1 MCNVTFK
8 FSSKLFVFVIQVQNY
23 SIYWKKTLQNVTRTL
38 RNVTYKEFDRK
49 SKIVL

>member
-1 MCNVTFK
+1 MLRSNSVQNF
-8 FSSKLFVFVIQVQNY
+8 LFLFIQVQNY